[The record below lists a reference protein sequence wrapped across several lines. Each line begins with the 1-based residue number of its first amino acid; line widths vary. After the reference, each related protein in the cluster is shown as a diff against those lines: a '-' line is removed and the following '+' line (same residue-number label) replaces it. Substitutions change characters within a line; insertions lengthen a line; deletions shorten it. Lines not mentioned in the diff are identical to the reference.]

1 MCSNYTVKVSR
12 LTLKSENPE
21 LDLQMDEFNE
31 RLHPGGLAPVVVLQ
45 NSKQKV
51 TPMRF
56 SMIPS
61 WSKEPKVKFAT
72 HNARIESITEKP
84 AWRLPFQSQH
94 CHVPV
99 TAFYESV
106 YTGPFAGNV
115 IKFTHI
121 NDELL
126 WSAGIFDFWKPQEP
140 TADPEQKDQG
150 FFSFAILTR
159 EPSKF
164 ILDHGHDRTP
174 IFVQGP
180 QKSKW
185 LNSVN
190 KNPGDIVRDLLSE
203 AYHPELKVEIERP
216 LKPGWEKRA
225 AG

>member
-12 LTLKSENPE
+12 IALMRENPD
-21 LDLQMDEFNE
+21 LDLQMDDFEE
-31 RLHPGGLAPVVVLQ
+31 RLHPGGLAPVVVLK
-45 NSKQKV
+45 NARQKI

-72 HNARIESITEKP
+72 HNARIESVTEKP
-84 AWRLPFQSQH
+84 AWRLPFQSHH
-94 CHVPV
+94 CHVPL

-106 YTGPFAGNV
+106 YTGPLAGNI

-121 NDELL
+121 NNELL
-126 WSAGIFDFWKPQEP
+126 WSAGIFDFWQPPPDGPQAKSP
-140 TADPEQKDQG
+140 NDPG

-174 IFVQGP
+174 IFVPAP

-185 LNSVN
+185 LGSVN
-190 KNPGDIVRDLLSE
+190 KNPGDIVRDLLAE

-225 AG
+225 